1 MTYSRQDTASLRR
14 RFEDQ
19 VDLPESFLDY
29 GEEHK
34 LEKKLYECI
43 FVKSLSRAQWLISLV
58 AIAFA
63 SATMLAFPNL
73 LGSSLL
79 TVGTSV
85 AGHVLLIAVAWF
97 VLARLWS
104 IFCAPTHLGVSNQ
117 GVRLHWKKLPWQ
129 PASRLITWS
138 SMTRIFLHQPRG
150 TMLVEQ
156 QYLTFV
162 SPGCQQKL
170 LLKKLHQSEQRKLLF
185 DVICQYAPRE
195 IRDFDISVLLGTSN
209 STTYTEIWLQA
220 LSAPP
225 ERERTAPLAP
235 FATVKEGAYE
245 IVERLGMGG
254 QGTAY
259 AAIRKV
265 DSRGNQTTEHVVL
278 KEYIL
283 PIQVSL
289 TAKKQSLE
297 KLENEARLL
306 KELNHPLVVKLIDFF
321 VEDHRG
327 YLVLEHIRGGNLRQW
342 VAERGT
348 LAPVGVCRLAVKMCE
363 ILQYLHSQ
371 SPAVVHRDFT
381 PDNLL
386 FTPDGELKLIDFNV
400 AHQRSATTT
409 ASVVGKHAY
418 IPPEQ
423 FRGKPVPESDI
434 YALGAT
440 LFFLVT
446 GKDPRPLTACRPS
459 MVMQRVPQE
468 LDDLIY
474 RCMSMECSAR
484 ASLAEIKQIAS
495 ALMLSSS
502 SSSCRIPSDAVPT

>member
-1 MTYSRQDTASLRR
+1 MTSSLHDIVMLRSRFQN
-14 RFEDQ
+14 Q
-19 VDLPESFLDY
+19 IDLPEAFLDY
-29 GEEHK
+29 GDQRQ

-43 FVKSLSRAQWLISLV
+43 FLKSMSRLQLQMSF
-58 AIAFA
+58 IALALAGGAMFA
-63 SATMLAFPNL
+63 CPKL
-73 LGSSLL
+73 LESGLL
-79 TVGTSV
+79 TVGNSIAGPLLSCV
-85 AGHVLLIAVAWF
+85 ALWFLIT
-97 VLARLWS
+97 RLWS
-104 IFCAPTHLGVSNQ
+104 MFCEPTHLGVSSR
-117 GVRLHWKKLPWQ
+117 GVRLHWKKLPGQ
-129 PASRLITWS
+129 PSSPLIPWS

-156 QYLTFV
+156 QYLTFM
-162 SPGCQQKL
+162 SAERKQKL
-170 LLKKLHQSEQRKLLF
+170 LLKKLYQSEQRKLLF

-195 IRDFDISVLLGTSN
+195 IRDFDISVLLGTSDT
-209 STTYTEIWLQA
+209 TTYTEIWLQA

-225 ERERTAPLAP
+225 ERERTAPLVP
-235 FATVKEGAYE
+235 FTTVKDGMYE
-245 IVERLGMGG
+245 VVHRLGMGG

-265 DSRGNQTTEHVVL
+265 DRGTNEHVVL

-289 TAKKQSLE
+289 TAKKESLA

-306 KELNHPLVVKLIDFF
+306 KELNHPMVVKLIDFF

-348 LAPVGVCRLAVKMCE
+348 LAPIGVCRLAVLMCE
-363 ILQYLHSQ
+363 ILAYLHSQ

-386 FTPDGELKLIDFNV
+386 FTPAGELKLIDFNV
-400 AHQRSATTT
+400 AHQRCATTT

-440 LFFLVT
+440 LFFLLT

-459 MVMQRVPQE
+459 LVMQGVPKV

-474 RCMSMECSAR
+474 CTMSMESSER
-484 ASLAEIKQIAS
+484 PSLAEISKVS
-495 ALMLSSS
+495 ATLVKDQA
-502 SSSCRIPSDAVPT
+502 PADPAVR